1 MKFSAIPSFTALAA
15 LVAPFVNATPLREIP
30 ASGNVERRV
39 NTAGPHWV
47 AYWDA
52 WLSGENG
59 PPATSVVNGY
69 NTLILAFLL
78 ATGTADQAQEWT
90 LIDAGTRSS
99 TKAAYSAA
107 GINLMVS
114 AFGSTENPTSS
125 GFDAAGTANTMA
137 SWVKTYGLDG
147 IDVDYEDFGAMN
159 KQDGSAENW
168 LATFTTT
175 LRSALPSGQYI
186 ITHAP
191 VAPWFSPIY
200 TSGAYIKVQ
209 SSVGSIIDWYN
220 VQFYN
225 QGTTEYTT
233 CAGLLTASSSSWPKS
248 SVFQINSNAGVPLS
262 KIVIGKPGTTADANN
277 GYIDASTLAG
287 CVSQAKSS
295 GWNGGV
301 MVWQFPHA
309 DSAWITT
316 VRASSWPVGS
326 TSNPTTTSKATT
338 TTTKATSATS
348 APATTTSKSSG
359 SGSCA
364 GVAAWSSTTAYNGG
378 STVTYSASSYSKILC
393 EECSLTTFDIID
405 GSLWTNSYWSYN
417 DVPGGSAGVW
427 VKGATC

>member
-1 MKFSAIPSFTALAA
+1 MILKISDDLLTEVIY
-15 LVAPFVNATPLREIP
+15 NA
-30 ASGNVERRV
+30 
-39 NTAGPHWV
+39 
-47 AYWDA
+47 DA

-90 LIDAGTRSS
+90 LLDAATRSS
-99 TKAAYSAA
+99 THSAYSAA

-159 KQDGSAENW
+159 KQDGSAETW
-168 LATFTTT
+168 LATFTNT

-209 SSVGSIIDWYN
+209 SSVGSSIDWYN

-233 CAGLLTASSSSWPKS
+233 CSGLLTASSSAWPKS
-248 SVFQINSNAGVPLS
+248 SVFEINSSAGVPLS

-277 GYIDASTLAG
+277 GYIDPSTLAG
-287 CVSQAKSS
+287 CVSQAKTS
-295 GWNGGV
+295 GWTGGV

-309 DSAWITT
+309 DASWIAT
-316 VRASSWPVGS
+316 VRASSWP
-326 TSNPTTTSKATT
+326 
-338 TTTKATSATS
+338 
-348 APATTTSKSSG
+348 
-359 SGSCA
+359 
-364 GVAAWSSTTAYNGG
+364 
-378 STVTYSASSYSKILC
+378 
-393 EECSLTTFDIID
+393 
-405 GSLWTNSYWSYN
+405 
-417 DVPGGSAGVW
+417 
-427 VKGATC
+427 